1 MLAIVEEPA
10 VKIWF
15 GVSLLVMLS
24 ADLATLLTGATNSLR
39 SQRAILRLHQLVG
52 R

>member
-1 MLAIVEEPA
+1 MFVVVEEPA
-10 VKIWF
+10 VKVWF

-24 ADLATLLTGATNSLR
+24 ADMATLMTGATNSLR